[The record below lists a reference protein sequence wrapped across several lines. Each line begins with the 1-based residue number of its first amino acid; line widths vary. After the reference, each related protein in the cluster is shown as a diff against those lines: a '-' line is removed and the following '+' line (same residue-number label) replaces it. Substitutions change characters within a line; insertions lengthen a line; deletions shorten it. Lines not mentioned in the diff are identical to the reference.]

1 MPLTIKSIDLES
13 FSQISVI
20 VDPETEKIKSGLSSG
35 LIVTLK
41 NCGSLSLSPPL
52 SVPPSSR
59 ILAYICTLP
68 LLFGFKVKVRVP
80 VALI

>member
-1 MPLTIKSIDLES
+1 MIPEGETVKVPWFEVPLTIKSIDLES

-41 NCGSLSLSPPL
+41 K
-52 SVPPSSR
+52 
-59 ILAYICTLP
+59 II
-68 LLFGFKVKVRVP
+68 
-80 VALI
+80 